1 MAFSK
6 IEDIAQRLY
15 DVICRI
21 DKEKMKRE
29 TMDMLK
35 NFFLSRLKIEHL
47 SSWNCVLQI
56 ADFFSTK
63 GQECLVDNVITVGFC
78 FLQAIPEDIQAKQE
92 LLFKLID
99 GKECKWVKSIRN
111 YFLMPIDIHRVI
123 EEIENCMM
131 GGIDSCEEKTVSQI
145 FRMLFNFSR
154 NELSCVIK
162 EEVKI

>member
-1 MAFSK
+1 MALAYVHKYYYITFIHRQCTDKDAIQLRNKCNVDVKNLLSLCLNETEIAAFIK
-6 IEDIAQRLY
+6 IEVIAQRLY

-29 TMDMLK
+29 TMDM
-35 NFFLSRLKIEHL
+35 LKIEHL

-78 FLQAIPEDIQAKQE
+78 FLQAIPEDLQAKQE

-99 GKECKWVKSIRN
+99 GKECK
-111 YFLMPIDIHRVI
+111 
-123 EEIENCMM
+123 
-131 GGIDSCEEKTVSQI
+131 
-145 FRMLFNFSR
+145 
-154 NELSCVIK
+154 
-162 EEVKI
+162 